1 MCPKLS
7 QLETKFPFAN
17 TMSLFGIIIL
27 KRFFIYKYRNIGKK
41 KWALQFFIKNFI
53 KRKHLAPIF

>member
-17 TMSLFGIIIL
+17 TMSLFGIIFL
-27 KRFFIYKYRNIGKK
+27 KMFFIYKYRNIEKK
-41 KWALQFFIKNFI
+41 MGPTVFY
-53 KRKHLAPIF
+53 

>member
-27 KRFFIYKYRNIGKK
+27 KRFYIYKYRNIGKK
-41 KWALQFFIKNFI
+41 NGPYSFLLKIL
-53 KRKHLAPIF
+53 